1 MPHDN
6 ARRRRTLAD
15 VEIRV
20 GVLGSKVDH
29 PSAQRLTAE
38 QHERLRAEAR
48 TLQWVVRERRHRAE
62 WAEVLARVEALVER
76 VERLVPVVEV
86 EVPAQTRGVE
96 PPRGADRLR
105 GAEQPRGADRLR
117 EVGRPVLFCRPER

>member
-6 ARRRRTLAD
+6 ERRRRSLAD

-62 WAEVLARVEALVER
+62 WADLLVRVEALVER
-76 VERLVPVVEV
+76 VEQLVPVVEV
-86 EVPAQTRGVE
+86 DVPAQVRGSDDRVARRRLGE
-96 PPRGADRLR
+96 DLSVGYCPAPHRGR
-105 GAEQPRGADRLR
+105 
-117 EVGRPVLFCRPER
+117 

>member
-6 ARRRRTLAD
+6 ERRRRSLVD

-62 WAEVLARVEALVER
+62 WADLLARVEVLVER
-76 VERLVPVVEV
+76 VEQLEPVAEVDVPV
-86 EVPAQTRGVE
+86 QSRGSDDRVARRRLGDG
-96 PPRGADRLR
+96 PPVVSYPSANRG
-105 GAEQPRGADRLR
+105 
-117 EVGRPVLFCRPER
+117 C

>member
-6 ARRRRTLAD
+6 ERRRRSLAD

-62 WAEVLARVEALVER
+62 WADLLVRVEALVER
-76 VERLVPVVEV
+76 VEGLMPVVEV
-86 EVPAQTRGVE
+86 DVPAQSRGTEREVDRV
-96 PPRGADRLR
+96 RGAADLRLADSCPRDR
-105 GAEQPRGADRLR
+105 
-117 EVGRPVLFCRPER
+117 